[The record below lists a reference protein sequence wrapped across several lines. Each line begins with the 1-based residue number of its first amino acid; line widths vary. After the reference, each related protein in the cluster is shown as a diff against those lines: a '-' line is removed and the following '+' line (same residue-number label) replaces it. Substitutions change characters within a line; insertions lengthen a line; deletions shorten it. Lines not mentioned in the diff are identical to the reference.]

1 MLYYCLC
8 YIYTIPYLLL
18 TSYTLIHFIYSDIYL
33 YNTLYIYI
41 GNNDLC
47 FVEAPAIAPPE
58 AEVDLSQ
65 MAQNESELLAAANVP
80 LPDGD
85 DDDEI

>member
-1 MLYYCLC
+1 M
-8 YIYTIPYLLL
+8 
-18 TSYTLIHFIYSDIYL
+18 
-33 YNTLYIYI
+33 
-41 GNNDLC
+41 
-47 FVEAPAIAPPE
+47 EAPAIAPPE

>member
-1 MLYYCLC
+1 MYDVYYTIIAYAMLILYHTYYTLHAYLYY
-8 YIYTIPYLLL
+8 T
-18 TSYTLIHFIYSDIYL
+18 HL
-33 YNTLYIYI
+33 YHTLYICI